1 MARPPPLPLQHEV
14 AAAVRGARQGGA
26 EVTRIKIAKRGD
38 DIEIELE
45 TTLAPQPAIE
55 EPEPLVNGLT
65 PLQRRLAEHAQK
77 IR

>member
-55 EPEPLVNGLT
+55 EPAPIDELT
-65 PLQRRLAEHAQK
+65 PLQRRIAEHAQK